1 MASDLTVD
9 LIINGEWRAPSSGHY
24 DDVSNPASPD
34 ETVGLVASA
43 SREDVRAAI
52 DAAHAAQPD
61 WAAAGYLER
70 AAGLRRMTEAVQ
82 EGAEARARILT
93 KENGKTLKESMLE
106 MTRLGDRFHYTASLA
121 PEFLEE
127 ESFQPPPHRTLITY
141 RPMGVAALIVPYNWP
156 LSILGAK
163 LPQAL
168 LAGNTVVIKP
178 PPTAPL
184 AMVQT
189 LKLMADVLPPGV
201 LNVVTGSVDNIGGE
215 LLDNPLVRKVD
226 FTGSVAA
233 GKQIMKVAADTLKD
247 VTLELGGNDP
257 AILLEDAKIDGG
269 AIQRL
274 VLGAFLSA
282 GQICMAMKRLYV
294 HRSLF
299 SEVRDGMAEVLNG
312 YVVGDGMESE
322 TTMGPVNSKRHLDL
336 VHELVEDAERRGAT
350 VQKLG
355 RARDDAEFQRGWF
368 HLPTLIT
375 DVAQDAR
382 IVQEEQFGPALPIIP
397 FDDEDEAVTLAND
410 TSYGLCSSVWSADVD
425 HAIDV
430 ARRIEAGYTY
440 INIHG
445 PMGQDNRGPFGG
457 VKESGVGRELGRQGI
472 YSFLEPHSI
481 SVPG

>member
-1 MASDLTVD
+1 MSSDISVD
-9 LIINGEWRAPSSGHY
+9 LIINGEWRAPSGDNY
-24 DDVSNPASPD
+24 DAVTNPANPD
-34 ETVGLVASA
+34 ETVGMVASA
-43 SREDVRAAI
+43 SREDVSAAI
-52 DAAHAAQPD
+52 EAADAAQAD

-70 AAGLRRMTEAVQ
+70 AEGLRRMSEAVK
-82 EGAEARARILT
+82 EGAEERARILT
-93 KENGKTLKESMLE
+93 QENGKTLKESMLE

-121 PEFLEE
+121 PEFLDEQ
-127 ESFQPPPHRTLITY
+127 SYQPPPHRTLVTY
-141 RPMGVAALIVPYNWP
+141 QPMGVAALIVPYNWP

-189 LKLMADVLPPGV
+189 LKLMADALPPGV
-201 LNVVTGSVDNIGGE
+201 LNVVTGSNENVSE
-215 LLDNPLVRKVD
+215 LLENPLVRKVD

-233 GKQIMKVAADTLKD
+233 GKQIMATVAGTLKD

-257 AILLEDAKIDGG
+257 AILLEDAKIDDG

-274 VLGAFLSA
+274 VLGAFLTA

-299 SEVRDGMAEVLNG
+299 DAVHDGMAEALSG
-312 YVVGDGMESE
+312 YVVGDGLDPE
-322 TTMGPVNSKRHLDL
+322 TNMGPLNNKRQLDVVL
-336 VHELVEDAERRGAT
+336 DLVEDAKRRGAT
-350 VQKLG
+350 VQEYG
-355 RARDDAEFQRGWF
+355 RARDDDEFQRGWF
-368 HLPTLIT
+368 HLPTLVT
-375 DVAQDAR
+375 DVEQGAR
-382 IVQEEQFGPALPIIP
+382 VVQEEQFGPVLPIIP
-397 FDDEDEAVTLAND
+397 FDTEDEAVTLAND
-410 TSYGLCSSVWSADVD
+410 TIYGLCSSVWSADVD
-425 HAIDV
+425 HAV
-430 ARRIEAGYTY
+430 AVGRRIQAGYTY

-457 VKESGVGRELGRQGI
+457 VKESGVGRELGKQGI